1 MSNPIIPIDRHD
13 AKESGRAI
21 QEMQN
26 TVMETG
32 TAATLALIRELLKS
46 LKLLNKPVKV
56 EIAINDSVAY
66 QANAQAD
73 DKLDVHSAE
82 KTLSEPQIRYLKDV
96 VKLPQSDEPAVAS
109 IPLDQNVTITVDG
122 QEVFRLKDGI
132 VENNRLVPTIEKV
145 QEKSRPQ
152 PEILVQP
159 SPKTEQNAQVEILGE
174 ENPEITQKVSR
185 SAKIANQET
194 KNTVEEAP
202 VEIFTEIN
210 PKTTRTGIA
219 LSTDQRQVLEKFGV
233 NPQTVENTMGEK
245 IHGNIPMIV
254 VLNREVDLS
263 VSRHRLKDNLHSLQ
277 SRFQKAVKD
286 LSRKIFSFLGNI
298 KEKFFPATERAV
310 KQDLQNLAVINV
322 AARLLDRFGSQ
333 SQNGVEIFEGNTFR
347 LERQEKNITVM
358 AKDGRGDILS
368 LKDGQLSGSLSQ
380 KDIEKFQAVD
390 LQFNQQHSRRLQ
402 AEIG

>member
-66 QANAQAD
+66 KGKVQT
-73 DKLDVHSAE
+73 DKNLEVNSEDH
-82 KTLSEPQIRYLKDV
+82 TLSEQNIRYLKDV

-132 VENNRLVPTIEKV
+132 VENNRLVPTIENV
-145 QEKSRPQ
+145 QEKPRPQ
-152 PEILVQP
+152 PEILIQP

-174 ENPEITQKVSR
+174 ESPEITQKVSTDV
-185 SAKIANQET
+185 S
-194 KNTVEEAP
+194 
-202 VEIFTEIN
+202 
-210 PKTTRTGIA
+210 
-219 LSTDQRQVLEKFGV
+219 LSNDQRQALKKLGV
-233 NPQTVENTMGEK
+233 NPQTVENAMGEK
-245 IHGNIPMIV
+245 IQGNVPIIL
-254 VLNREVDLS
+254 VLNRELDRK
-263 VSRHRLKDNLHSLQ
+263 VSRSQLKDNLHSLQ
-277 SRFQKAVKD
+277 SRLQKTFED

-333 SQNGVEIFEGNTFR
+333 SQNGIEVFEGNTFR

-358 AKDGRGDILS
+358 AKDGRNDILS

>member
-73 DKLDVHSAE
+73 DKLDVHSADN
-82 KTLSEPQIRYLKDV
+82 TLSEPQIRYLKDV

-132 VENNRLVPTIEKV
+132 VENNRLVPTIENV
-145 QEKSRPQ
+145 QEKPRPQ

-174 ENPEITQKVSR
+174 ENPEISQKVSR

-194 KNTVEEAP
+194 KNTVEETP
-202 VEIFTEIN
+202 VEILTKDRHEKFQTD
-210 PKTTRTGIA
+210 A
-219 LSTDQRQVLEKFGV
+219 SLSNDQRQALKKLGV
-233 NPQTVENTMGEK
+233 NPQTVENAMGEK
-245 IHGNIPMIV
+245 IQGNVPIIL
-254 VLNREVDLS
+254 VLNRELDRK
-263 VSRHRLKDNLHSLQ
+263 VSRSQLKDNLHSLQ
-277 SRFQKAVKD
+277 SRLQKTFED

-333 SQNGVEIFEGNTFR
+333 SQNGVEVFEGNTFR

-358 AKDGRGDILS
+358 AKDGRADILS

>member
-73 DKLDVHSAE
+73 DKLNVHSADN
-82 KTLSEPQIRYLKDV
+82 TLSEPQIRYLKDV

-132 VENNRLVPTIEKV
+132 VENNRLVPTIENV
-145 QEKSRPQ
+145 QEKPRPQ
-152 PEILVQP
+152 PEILVQA
-159 SPKTEQNAQVEILGE
+159 SPKTEQNTQVEILGE
-174 ENPEITQKVSR
+174 ESPEITQKGSTPVE
-185 SAKIANQET
+185 IATHKTE
-194 KNTVEEAP
+194 NTVEEAP

-233 NPQTVENTMGEK
+233 NPQTVENAMGEK
-245 IHGNIPMIV
+245 TQGNASIIL
-254 VLNREVDLS
+254 VLNRELDQK
-263 VSRHRLKDNLHSLQ
+263 VSRSQLKDNLHSLQ
-277 SRFQKAVKD
+277 SRFQKTVKD
-286 LSRKIFSFLGNI
+286 LSRKISSFLGNI
-298 KEKFFPATERAV
+298 KEKFFPATERAI

-333 SQNGVEIFEGNTFR
+333 SQNGIEVFEGNTFR

-358 AKDGRGDILS
+358 AKDGRSDILS
-368 LKDGQLSGSLSQ
+368 LKNGQLSGSLSQ

-390 LQFNQQHSRRLQ
+390 RQLHPHQSRRLQ

>member
-26 TVMETG
+26 TVIETG

-66 QANAQAD
+66 KRKVQT
-73 DKLDVHSAE
+73 DKNLEVNSEDH
-82 KTLSEPQIRYLKDV
+82 TLSEQNIRYLKDV

-132 VENNRLVPTIEKV
+132 VENNRLVPTIENV
-145 QEKSRPQ
+145 QEKPRPQ

-159 SPKTEQNAQVEILGE
+159 SPKTEQNAQVEILGKE
-174 ENPEITQKVSR
+174 SPEITEKVSTDV
-185 SAKIANQET
+185 S
-194 KNTVEEAP
+194 
-202 VEIFTEIN
+202 
-210 PKTTRTGIA
+210 
-219 LSTDQRQVLEKFGV
+219 LSNDQRQALKKLGI
-233 NPQTVENTMGEK
+233 NPQTVENTIGEK
-245 IHGNIPMIV
+245 IQGNVPIIL
-254 VLNREVDLS
+254 VLNRELDQK
-263 VSRHRLKDNLHSLQ
+263 VSRSQLKDNLHSLQ
-277 SRFQKAVKD
+277 SRLQKTFED

-358 AKDGRGDILS
+358 AKDGRSDILS
-368 LKDGQLSGSLSQ
+368 LKNGQLSGSLSQ

-390 LQFNQQHSRRLQ
+390 RQLHPHQSRRLQ

>member
-66 QANAQAD
+66 KAKVQT
-73 DKLDVHSAE
+73 DKNLEVNSEDH
-82 KTLSEPQIRYLKDV
+82 TLSEQNIRYLKDV

-132 VENNRLVPTIEKV
+132 VENNRLVPTVENV
-145 QEKSRPQ
+145 QEKPRPQ

-159 SPKTEQNAQVEILGE
+159 SPKTEQSAQVEILGE
-174 ENPEITQKVSR
+174 ENPEISQKVSR

-194 KNTVEEAP
+194 KNTVEETP
-202 VEIFTEIN
+202 VEILTKDRHEKFQTD
-210 PKTTRTGIA
+210 A
-219 LSTDQRQVLEKFGV
+219 SLSNDQRQALKKLGV
-233 NPQTVENTMGEK
+233 NPQTVENAMGEK
-245 IHGNIPMIV
+245 IQGNVPIIL
-254 VLNREVDLS
+254 VLNRELDRK
-263 VSRHRLKDNLHSLQ
+263 VSRSQLKDNLHSLQ
-277 SRFQKAVKD
+277 SRLQKTFED

-333 SQNGVEIFEGNTFR
+333 SKDGVEIFEGNTFR

-358 AKDGRGDILS
+358 AKDGRADILS

-390 LQFNQQHSRRLQ
+390 LQFNQQHSRKLQ

>member
-66 QANAQAD
+66 KANAQAD

-96 VKLPQSDEPAVAS
+96 VKLPQSDDPAVAS

-132 VENNRLVPTIEKV
+132 VENNRLVPTVEKV
-145 QEKSRPQ
+145 PEKSRPQ

-174 ENPEITQKVSR
+174 ESPEITQKVSTPVE
-185 SAKIANQET
+185 IAAHRT

-202 VEIFTEIN
+202 VEILTEAHHE
-210 PKTTRTGIA
+210 KSQTA
-219 LSTDQRQVLEKFGV
+219 VSLSNDQRQALKKLGV
-233 NPQTVENTMGEK
+233 NPQTVENAMGEK
-245 IHGNIPMIV
+245 TQGNVPMIV
-254 VLNREVDLS
+254 VINRELDRK
-263 VSRHRLKDNLHSLQ
+263 VSRSQLKNNLHSLEF
-277 SRFQKAVKD
+277 RLQKAVKD

-333 SQNGVEIFEGNTFR
+333 SKDGVEVFEGNTFR
-347 LERQEKNITVM
+347 LERQEKNITVI
-358 AKDGRGDILS
+358 AKDGRADILS

-390 LQFNQQHSRRLQ
+390 LQFNQQHSRKLQ

>member
-73 DKLDVHSAE
+73 DKLDVHSADN
-82 KTLSEPQIRYLKDV
+82 TLSEPQIRYLKDV

-132 VENNRLVPTIEKV
+132 VENNRLVPTIENV
-145 QEKSRPQ
+145 QEKPRPQ

-174 ENPEITQKVSR
+174 ENPEITQKGSTPVE
-185 SAKIANQET
+185 IAMHRTENS
-194 KNTVEEAP
+194 VEEAP
-202 VEIFTEIN
+202 IEILTKERHEKFQTDVS
-210 PKTTRTGIA
+210 
-219 LSTDQRQVLEKFGV
+219 LSNDQRQALKKLGI
-233 NPQTVENTMGEK
+233 NPQTVENAMGEK
-245 IHGNIPMIV
+245 IQGNVPIIL
-254 VLNREVDLS
+254 VLNRELDRK
-263 VSRHRLKDNLHSLQ
+263 VSRSQLKDNLHSLQ
-277 SRFQKAVKD
+277 SRLQKTFED

-333 SQNGVEIFEGNTFR
+333 SQNGVEVFEGNTFR

-358 AKDGRGDILS
+358 AKDGRADILS

>member
-66 QANAQAD
+66 KGKVQT
-73 DKLDVHSAE
+73 DKNLEVNSEDH
-82 KTLSEPQIRYLKDV
+82 TLSEQNIRYLKDV

-109 IPLDQNVTITVDG
+109 IPLAQNVTITVDG

-132 VENNRLVPTIEKV
+132 VENNRLVPTVENV
-145 QEKSRPQ
+145 QEKPRPQ

-174 ENPEITQKVSR
+174 ESPEITQKVSI
-185 SAKIANQET
+185 STKIANQET

-202 VEIFTEIN
+202 VEILTEAHHE
-210 PKTTRTGIA
+210 KSQTA
-219 LSTDQRQVLEKFGV
+219 VSLSNDQRQALKKLGV
-233 NPQTVENTMGEK
+233 NPQTVENAMGEK
-245 IHGNIPMIV
+245 IQGNVPIIL
-254 VLNREVDLS
+254 VLNRELDRK
-263 VSRHRLKDNLHSLQ
+263 VSRSQLKDNLHSLQ
-277 SRFQKAVKD
+277 SRLQKTFED

-333 SQNGVEIFEGNTFR
+333 SKDGVEIFEGNTFR

-358 AKDGRGDILS
+358 AKDGRADILS

-390 LQFNQQHSRRLQ
+390 LQFNQQHSRKLQ

>member
-73 DKLDVHSAE
+73 DKLNVHSADN
-82 KTLSEPQIRYLKDV
+82 TLSEPQIRYLKDV

-109 IPLDQNVTITVDG
+109 IPFDQNVTITVDG

-132 VENNRLVPTIEKV
+132 VENNRLVPTIENA
-145 QEKSRPQ
+145 QEKSRTK
-152 PEILVQP
+152 PEILVQA
-159 SPKTEQNAQVEILGE
+159 SPKTEQNTQVEIFGE
-174 ENPEITQKVSR
+174 ESPEITQKGSTPVE
-185 SAKIANQET
+185 IATHKTE
-194 KNTVEEAP
+194 NTVEEAP

-233 NPQTVENTMGEK
+233 NPQTVENAMGEK
-245 IHGNIPMIV
+245 TQGNASIIL
-254 VLNREVDLS
+254 VLNRELDQK
-263 VSRHRLKDNLHSLQ
+263 VSRSQLKDNLHSLQ
-277 SRFQKAVKD
+277 SRFQKTVKD
-286 LSRKIFSFLGNI
+286 LSRKISSFLGNI
-298 KEKFFPATERAV
+298 KEKFFPATERAI

-333 SQNGVEIFEGNTFR
+333 SQNGIEVFEGNTFR

-358 AKDGRGDILS
+358 AKDGRSDILS
-368 LKDGQLSGSLSQ
+368 LKNGQLSGSLSQ

-390 LQFNQQHSRRLQ
+390 RQLHPHQSRRLQ